1 MRLPVQPSAAMPDLP
16 LTESDFSEIIRNSFD
31 GIFVADG
38 EGRTLLVNPGC
49 ERNYDFRA
57 EDVIGRLV
65 VELEADGL
73 IRPVIA
79 PRVIATGQRVTAI
92 QRTHTGKTI
101 LATGTPLFDDEGR
114 VRRVIINSRDTTEL
128 DQLQAE
134 LSRIR
139 HDLARAETEVA
150 QLRQEGL
157 PPDGPVFHGEATRR
171 IADLL
176 RRVSASDATVLLTGE
191 SGVGKEVFAR
201 LVHRES
207 PRANA
212 AFIKINC
219 GALPRDLIE
228 SELFGY
234 EAGAFTGAHKNGK
247 PGMLE
252 LANHGT
258 LFLDEIGELPLDMQ
272 VKLLHVI
279 QDRTVARLG
288 STRSMPLDIRI
299 VAATN
304 RNLAHAVEA
313 STFRADLFYRLNVV
327 PVVVPPLRERREDI
341 LPLVRQAL
349 SGFNAQYRTHK
360 KFSHAAALVLVAYD
374 WPGNIRELRNL
385 VERLVVTS
393 PGTVIEAEELAIAP
407 IPPAVERPEASGVER
422 LGVEGPGLDEQVRR
436 FEAALIEGALQR
448 FTTTRAAA
456 RHLGV
461 SQSTIVRKMKGTSET
476 RR

>member
-1 MRLPVQPSAAMPDLP
+1 MTDSSITPDAKLDAP
-16 LTESDFSEIIRNSFD
+16 LTERDFVEIIRNSFD

-38 EGRTLLVNPGC
+38 EGRALLVNPGC
-49 ERNYDFRA
+49 ERNYDLRA
-57 EDVIGRLV
+57 EEMVGKHVSD
-65 VELEADGL
+65 LEADGL

-79 PRVIATGQRVTAI
+79 PRVIATGERVTAI
-92 QRTHTGKTI
+92 QRTHKGKTI
-101 LATGTPLFDDEGR
+101 LATGIPLFDDEGR

-139 HDLARAETEVA
+139 QDLERAETEVA

-157 PPDGPVFHGEATRR
+157 PPGGIVLHGETSRR

-176 RRVSASDATVLLTGE
+176 RRVAKSDATVMLTGE

-207 PRANA
+207 LRSNA

-219 GALPRDLIE
+219 GALPRDLVE

-234 EAGAFTGAHKNGK
+234 EAGAFTGAQRTGK

-272 VKLLHVI
+272 VKLLHVL
-279 QDRTVARLG
+279 QDRTVTRLG
-288 STRSMPLDIRI
+288 STRPIPLDIRV

-304 RNLAHAVEA
+304 RNLSEA
-313 STFRADLFYRLNVV
+313 MGAKAFREDLFYRLNVV
-327 PVVVPPLRERREDI
+327 PVAVPPLRERRDDI
-341 LPLVRQAL
+341 LPLLRHTL
-349 SGFNAQYRTHK
+349 SAFNAQYRTRK
-360 KFSHAAALVLVAYD
+360 ALSHAAARALVAYE
-374 WPGNIRELRNL
+374 WPGNIRELRNM

-393 PGTVIEAEELAIAP
+393 PNDMIDVEEIS
-407 IPPAVERPEASGVER
+407 IQVPESVAALNDE
-422 LGVEGPGLDEQVRR
+422 LGLDEQVRR
-436 FEAALIEGALQR
+436 FELALIENALQR
-448 FTTTRAAA
+448 FKTTRAAA
-456 RHLGV
+456 RHLAI
-461 SQSTIVRKMKGTSET
+461 SQSTLVRKLKGVTGNGAGVAK
-476 RR
+476 

>member
-1 MRLPVQPSAAMPDLP
+1 MPNQARGLGPTMAPP
-16 LTESDFSEIIRNSFD
+16 LSESEFVEIIRNSFD

-49 ERNYDFRA
+49 ERNYDLRA
-57 EDVIGRLV
+57 EDMIGRHV
-65 VELEADGL
+65 SEFEAKGF

-79 PRVIATGQRVTAI
+79 TRVIATGERVTAI
-92 QRTHTGKTI
+92 QRTRTGKTI
-101 LATGTPLFDDEGR
+101 LATGIPLMDEQGR

-128 DQLQAE
+128 DKLQAE

-139 HDLARAETEVA
+139 HDLVRAETEVA
-150 QLRQEGL
+150 QLKLDGLSPEGL
-157 PPDGPVFHGEATRR
+157 VFHCDASRR

-176 RRVSASDATVLLTGE
+176 RRVAKSDATVLLTGE
-191 SGVGKEVFAR
+191 SGVGKEIFAR
-201 LVHRES
+201 LVHRGS
-207 PRANA
+207 TRANG

-219 GALPRDLIE
+219 GALPRDLVE

-234 EAGAFTGAHKNGK
+234 EAGAFTGAHRNGK

-258 LFLDEIGELPLDMQ
+258 LFLDEIGELPLEMQ
-272 VKLLHVI
+272 VKLLHVL

-288 STRSMPLDIRI
+288 ATRPVPLDIRV

-304 RNLAHAVEA
+304 RDLSAAVEA
-313 STFRADLFYRLNVV
+313 KAFRADLFYRLNVV
-327 PVVVPPLRERREDI
+327 PVAVPPLRERRDDI
-341 LPLVRQAL
+341 LPLLRQAL
-349 SGFNAQYRTHK
+349 ASFNAQYRTNK
-360 KFSHAAALVLVAYD
+360 RFSHAAARALMAYD

-393 PGTVIEAEELAIAP
+393 TADVIDVAELTIASP
-407 IPPAVERPEASGVER
+407 HAAEPDDSMN
-422 LGVEGPGLDEQVRR
+422 LDDQVRR
-436 FEAALIEGALQR
+436 FEAALIDSALQR
-448 FTTTRAAA
+448 FKTTRAAA

-461 SQSTIVRKMKGTSET
+461 SQSTIVRKMQGAKGAP
-476 RR
+476 R